1 MPKVV
6 RLSDDEVQNRLTS
19 VRDWQIRDK
28 GLYRELVFG
37 DFADAFSLMTSVA
50 FIAERM
56 SHHPEWSNVYN
67 RLTIR
72 LSTHD
77 VGGLSDNDFKMAAE
91 ISELYRRFEAGAKP

>member
-1 MPKVV
+1 MPNVV
-6 RLSDDEVQNRLTS
+6 RLSDEDVQSRLSS
-19 VRDWQIRDK
+19 VPEWQIRDN
-28 GLYRELVFG
+28 GLHRELIFR

-77 VGGLSDNDFKMAAE
+77 VGGLSDNDFAMAAE
-91 ISELYRRFEAGAKP
+91 ISELYRRFAAQAKS